1 MNKETSEGLGAC
13 RTPKSDRLLG
23 ALCALASSLHAHANP
38 VLPMSLNFQNME
50 VRAAL
55 HALAEYSG
63 TNMVIADS
71 VSGRI
76 NLRLH
81 NVSWQQALEQILQ
94 LHNLEQQVTGQVI
107 RIGRRDEWLAQDKQ
121 RFDAGQQRRGMQPYA
136 VATFVLRHRQ
146 ANEVKKLLE
155 DGHVLSERG
164 SLLADNAS
172 NTLQVNDSAQAI
184 ARIRELLEQ
193 TDTPLRQVLIEARIV
208 EASDNFS
215 KSLGV
220 KLNFASVKTQDQR
233 PIRAAPRQENHRDST
248 NNSLAHS
255 GISQPINS
263 SYATI
268 AALFRPSAGR
278 LIELELLAMQ
288 AEDRGQVISNPR
300 LLATDQSE
308 ATIEEG
314 SEIPYSHTSRRGA
327 MSTSFKKAALSL
339 RIKPRI
345 ASDMSSIWLD
355 VEISKDSPN
364 YHHLNYSGAPSVDTK
379 RIHTQVQIENGGTV
393 VLGGIFIDEQNQQET
408 KVPLL
413 GDIPVLG
420 WLFRS
425 RHTRQQRRELL
436 VFITPKIISNP

>member
-1 MNKETSEGLGAC
+1 MSKET
-13 RTPKSDRLLG
+13 RVG
-23 ALCALASSLHAHANP
+23 ALCALASSLNAHAAP

-121 RFDAGQQRRGMQPYA
+121 RFDAGQQRRGMQPYT

-146 ANEVKKLLE
+146 ASEIKKLLE
-155 DGHVLSERG
+155 DGHVLSERA

-184 ARIRELLEQ
+184 ARIREFLEQ
-193 TDTPLRQVLIEARIV
+193 TDTPLKQVQIEARIV

-233 PIRAAPRQENHRDST
+233 PQHAAPRQENHRDSS

-255 GISQPINS
+255 GISQPTNP

-408 KVPLL
+408 KVPIL

>member
-1 MNKETSEGLGAC
+1 
-13 RTPKSDRLLG
+13 
-23 ALCALASSLHAHANP
+23 
-38 VLPMSLNFQNME
+38 
-50 VRAAL
+50 
-55 HALAEYSG
+55 
-63 TNMVIADS
+63 
-71 VSGRI
+71 
-76 NLRLH
+76 
-81 NVSWQQALEQILQ
+81 
-94 LHNLEQQVTGQVI
+94 
-107 RIGRRDEWLAQDKQ
+107 
-121 RFDAGQQRRGMQPYA
+121 
-136 VATFVLRHRQ
+136 
-146 ANEVKKLLE
+146 
-155 DGHVLSERG
+155 
-164 SLLADNAS
+164 
-172 NTLQVNDSAQAI
+172 
-184 ARIRELLEQ
+184 
-193 TDTPLRQVLIEARIV
+193 
-208 EASDNFS
+208 
-215 KSLGV
+215 V